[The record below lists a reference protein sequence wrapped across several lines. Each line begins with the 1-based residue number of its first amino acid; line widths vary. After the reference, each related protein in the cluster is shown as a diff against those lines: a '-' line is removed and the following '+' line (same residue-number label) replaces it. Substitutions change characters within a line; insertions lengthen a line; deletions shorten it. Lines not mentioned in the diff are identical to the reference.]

1 MNVCV
6 YGMMDGCRYGC
17 VYECIHVGMHICI
30 CIVMICYACKKETTR
45 AGHQTQ
51 SLLDPRHVETEAKL
65 HLKSGYKYLQIK
77 IRAVMG

>member
-1 MNVCV
+1 
-6 YGMMDGCRYGC
+6 
-17 VYECIHVGMHICI
+17 MH
-30 CIVMICYACKKETTR
+30 ACKKETTR

-51 SLLDPRHVETEAKL
+51 SLLDPRHFETEAKL